1 LHYIS
6 LDNLIIVLFF
16 IAINF
21 VSFKI
26 FVKEKNLIKFLFII
40 FLTITEIFASVYVKT
55 FLIYQNTTI
64 LFGILGIMAISDI
77 ENMEVPEWTLVTF
90 AFYSILNFILLC
102 IESKFLYKNIF
113 VAAVTLILLLLLG
126 KLYNN
131 MLGGAD
137 IIMITSISLVFG
149 LMHMLYMLIVGCI
162 ISLLFMIVYSKIK
175 NSKITG
181 VPLPFLPGLTI
192 GFLFAFLFV

>member
-1 LHYIS
+1 MHYIS